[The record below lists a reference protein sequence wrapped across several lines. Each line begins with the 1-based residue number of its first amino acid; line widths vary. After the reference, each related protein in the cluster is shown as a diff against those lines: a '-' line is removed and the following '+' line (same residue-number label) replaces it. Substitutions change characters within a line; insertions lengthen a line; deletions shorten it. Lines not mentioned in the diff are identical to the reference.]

1 MASSFTGNVG
11 LEKIATGEGSGT
23 WGTTTNVNFDILD
36 KQLNG
41 QLSVVTT
48 KTGSGDPEVLA
59 LTHASAASSSDNGK
73 NLYFD
78 ISSSSDLGAAS
89 FVQLQSATADKIC
102 YIKNSLQGSQTLT
115 VFQGTYNS
123 GRDLDIPNG
132 STALVR
138 FDGGGTGSATVTNVF
153 ENEARTGSF
162 AIDNLSLDGNAI
174 TATDTDGDVDIVP
187 NGTGEV
193 KVGTGS
199 ADAELTSSGA
209 HNLILSTNSSTNSG
223 LITITDGTNGNITI
237 APNGTGQ
244 TDISRAKLT
253 SPYTPAVSKTDS
265 FTLAVA
271 EIGAIHLVTK
281 SSAVTLTLPDG
292 GDTFGSYYGATWT
305 IINTGSSNGQITISV
320 PASNTLT
327 WATGGSLVTVT
338 GSDTTRKINIGG
350 VATIIASSSDAYHIV
365 GSGIE

>member
-1 MASSFTGNVG
+1 MASSFTSNVG

-23 WGTTTNVNFDILD
+23 WGTTTNVNFDIIDLA
-36 KQLNG
+36 LNG
-41 QLSVVTT
+41 QVSIATT
-48 KTGSGDPEVLA
+48 SNSSGSPLTID
-59 LTHASAASSSDNGK
+59 LTHASAAEAEAGN
-73 NLYFD
+73 NLF
-78 ISSSSDLGAAS
+78 IEITSASDLGAS
-89 FVQLQSATADKIC
+89 SYVTLESNDVEKIC
-102 YIKNSLQGSQTLT
+102 YFKNSLHSSRTL
-115 VFQGTYNS
+115 VLFQGTYNS
-123 GRDLDIPNG
+123 GRDLEIPNG
-132 STALVR
+132 ATALVR
-138 FDGGGTGSATVTNVF
+138 FDGGGSGSATVTNVF
-153 ENEARTGSF
+153 ENESRTGSF
-162 AIDNLSLDGNAI
+162 AIDNLSLDGNAV
-174 TATDTDGDVDIVP
+174 TATDTDGDVQLVP
-187 NGTGEV
+187 NGDGEV
-193 KVGTGS
+193 VIGTGS
-199 ADAELTSSGA
+199 AVAELTSSGSQD
-209 HNLILSTNSSTNSG
+209 LLLTTNSNTNSG
-223 LITITDGTNGNITI
+223 AITITDGTNGNITI

-281 SSAVTLTLPDG
+281 DSAVTLTLPDG

-350 VATIIASSSDAYHIV
+350 VATIIASSADAYHIV